1 MEQVGVMC
9 WMAPRDVMPGASY
22 AGQIIHAIDAA
33 KAMVLILSQS
43 AASSPHVLREVER
56 AASKRHPIV
65 SLRIDRVPLPADFEY
80 FLNTSQWLDASAG
93 DTGRVMPKLI
103 AAVRLAIQSPAP
115 ALPATGIPGATVSSA
130 SPRSASRT
138 SILLASVIGLAILG
152 FAVDRIWRST
162 RQTIPT
168 PAQTNF
174 VATQPKVTEAIFSP
188 PAHSIAVLPFV
199 NMSGDSKQD
208 YFSDGISEE
217 LLNALAR
224 LNQLQVTARTSSFGF
239 KGQNVDVS
247 TIAHKLNVGAVLEGS
262 VRRSGNTVRIT
273 AQLIDAETG
282 FHMWSQTYDRQ
293 MTDILKVQTEVA
305 MAVAQQLAVKLMAA
319 EADKIEIGGTT
330 NPMAYDQYLQGKQIR
345 SREEGSADLQGALE
359 RFDRAIALDPNYA
372 AAYAERAHVLLSIAL
387 RANNQD
393 ITRQTQEK
401 GVASAQ
407 RAVALAPEFG
417 DAHAALARTLSH
429 RLDFVGAAREFD
441 LALAIAPGS
450 AAVQRNY
457 AEFAGFMAHSAPA
470 LAAARRAVILDPQN
484 FRSHS
489 TLFRVLYE
497 ARRFDEARDP
507 LQDALALNPRSN
519 MLAGFEVNLL
529 LATGRY
535 PEASKRCEYALPN
548 EEDRHYFLAIAYHAL
563 GRREDAE
570 IELRKL
576 RALEGDNFAYGY
588 AAIQAQWGDRS
599 AALEWLNKA
608 ERLHDVDL
616 LALKVDW
623 KLDPIRNEPQFKAIE
638 TRLNFPP

>member
-1 MEQVGVMC
+1 M
-9 WMAPRDVMPGASY
+9 
-22 AGQIIHAIDAA
+22 
-33 KAMVLILSQS
+33 LILSQS

-65 SLRIDRVPLPADFEY
+65 SLRIDQVPLPADFEY

-138 SILLASVIGLAILG
+138 SILLASVIGLAILDLLLIG
-152 FAVDRIWRST
+152 FGGRLAKPS
-162 RQTIPT
+162 PT

-345 SREEGSADLQGALE
+345 SREE
-359 RFDRAIALDPNYA
+359 R
-372 AAYAERAHVLLSIAL
+372 L
-387 RANNQD
+387 RRPAG
-393 ITRQTQEK
+393 R
-401 GVASAQ
+401 S
-407 RAVALAPEFG
+407 
-417 DAHAALARTLSH
+417 
-429 RLDFVGAAREFD
+429 RE
-441 LALAIAPGS
+441 
-450 AAVQRNY
+450 V
-457 AEFAGFMAHSAPA
+457 
-470 LAAARRAVILDPQN
+470 
-484 FRSHS
+484 
-489 TLFRVLYE
+489 
-497 ARRFDEARDP
+497 
-507 LQDALALNPRSN
+507 
-519 MLAGFEVNLL
+519 
-529 LATGRY
+529 
-535 PEASKRCEYALPN
+535 
-548 EEDRHYFLAIAYHAL
+548 
-563 GRREDAE
+563 
-570 IELRKL
+570 
-576 RALEGDNFAYGY
+576 
-588 AAIQAQWGDRS
+588 
-599 AALEWLNKA
+599 
-608 ERLHDVDL
+608 
-616 LALKVDW
+616 
-623 KLDPIRNEPQFKAIE
+623 
-638 TRLNFPP
+638 